1 MVDERRGVIDL
12 DSGGFDDSSQILWND
27 VLDVLISKC
36 NYSPRNILFFGYGQ
50 GAMVP
55 LHLACSKTALEF
67 GGLISIGGR
76 LPTSSPAGGDGKSKT
91 PVLICGGSRSAQVTR
106 SALDALRRSFVD
118 VEYVKWSKAED
129 SMPVN
134 REEMLPIMKFLA
146 RRLLSR
152 AGFPEGAVEVS

>member
-1 MVDERRGVIDL
+1 VVDEQKGEIDL
-12 DSGGFDDSSQILWND
+12 DSGGFDDPSRILWND

-36 NYSPRNILFFGYGQ
+36 NYPPRNILFLGYGQ
-50 GAMVP
+50 GAMLP
-55 LHLACSKTALEF
+55 LHLASSKHALEF

-76 LPTSSPAGGDGKSKT
+76 LPASSSAKGDPKSKT
-91 PVLICGGSRSAQVTR
+91 PILICGGSRSAQVTK
-106 SALDALRRSFVD
+106 SALETLKNRFVD
-118 VEYVKWSKAED
+118 VQYVKWSKAED

-152 AGFPEGAVEVS
+152 AGVPEGAVEV